1 MTAAEQD
8 VRLLLDIAALEDR
21 ARLASNLPALAF
33 CVANDPFNLLG
44 FRQALV
50 YDAAPDSWELMAVS
64 GLARPTEDS
73 PYLVWLRQAARW
85 LRERLT
91 TSTEPVWIDRDNV
104 DDVPEAI
111 ASEWSEWWSEGLWCV
126 PIAGRGDVRAWAIYL
141 LEQPPDARA
150 AHAVGRLASTWGYC
164 WTALAPTRRRLVP
177 RVTRRRAWIAAA
189 CLLALACL
197 PVRQTALA
205 PAEVVSLDAQ
215 MIASPL
221 DGVIRA
227 IAVRPNQTV
236 QKGQLLFS
244 LDDTTLRSRMNV
256 AERAVET
263 ANAELVAASQKT
275 FDDARSRDEMAS
287 LAGKLEERRAEL
299 NGIRVQLDRVDVRA
313 ARDGVAVFAD
323 PNDWIGKPVA
333 TGERIMEL
341 ADPQR
346 PAIRIDLPVADAITL
361 DVGAPVRLY
370 LTVHP
375 LSAYSGKLIE
385 TSYQSLITPDQ
396 IVAYRLRAA
405 FDGDN
410 DGARIG
416 LRGTAKMYGPRVA
429 LGYFLFRR
437 PLSSLRAR
445 IGL

>member
-1 MTAAEQD
+1 
-8 VRLLLDIAALEDR
+8 
-21 ARLASNLPALAF
+21 
-33 CVANDPFNLLG
+33 
-44 FRQALV
+44 
-50 YDAAPDSWELMAVS
+50 
-64 GLARPTEDS
+64 
-73 PYLVWLRQAARW
+73 
-85 LRERLT
+85 
-91 TSTEPVWIDRDNV
+91 
-104 DDVPEAI
+104 
-111 ASEWSEWWSEGLWCV
+111 
-126 PIAGRGDVRAWAIYL
+126 
-141 LEQPPDARA
+141 
-150 AHAVGRLASTWGYC
+150 
-164 WTALAPTRRRLVP
+164 
-177 RVTRRRAWIAAA
+177 
-189 CLLALACL
+189 
-197 PVRQTALA
+197 VRQTALA

-221 DGVIRA
+221 DGVIRS
-227 IAVRPNQTV
+227 IAVRPNQAV
-236 QKGQLLFS
+236 HKGQLLFS

-275 FDDARSRDEMAS
+275 FDDARSRDEVAS

-375 LSAYSGKLIE
+375 LSAYSGTLIE

-416 LRGTAKMYGPRVA
+416 LRGTVKMYGPRVA

-445 IGL
+445 VGL